1 MVSERQPR
9 APASTALSTTI
20 GDQAAALHRDA
31 LVWDM
36 TLPWEPGLP
45 DWDGTLPRY
54 RAAGVD
60 FVSLT
65 VNDHAGTLAG
75 TMLHIAA
82 CKAQIRRRSDRMVL
96 AATVDDILAAR
107 EAGQMALGFHFQET
121 NPLEGSLE
129 LVQLYY
135 DLGVRHMLLA
145 YNRRNRVGDGCAE
158 RTDAGLSRF
167 GVRLIE
173 EMNRVGMLV
182 DGSHTGYRT
191 TMEAM
196 EIGTAPFIFSH
207 ANAYSVVPHY
217 RNVRDDQIEACA
229 RTGGVIGV
237 NGLAPYL
244 DDPEA
249 STASIFRHVDHIA
262 SLVGPEHVGIGLD
275 YEKDVDRFVTWTRAN
290 PEMWPQSEG
299 KPRVDWNFA
308 QPEQLPE
315 LTELMIR
322 HGYPE
327 AAIRGILGMNFL
339 RVARQVW
346 K

>member
-1 MVSERQPR
+1 MSGRKQRPETSKLS
-9 APASTALSTTI
+9 ATISAEATAL
-20 GDQAAALHRDA
+20 HHDA

-75 TMLHIAA
+75 TMLHIADVM
-82 CKAQIRRRSDRMVL
+82 AQIRARGTQIVL
-96 AATVDDILAAR
+96 AKTVDDIVAAKR
-107 EAGQMALGFHFQET
+107 DGKLALGFHFQET
-121 NPLEGSLE
+121 NPVEGSVE
-129 LVQLYY
+129 LVQVYY

-158 RTDAGLSRF
+158 RTDAGLSKF
-167 GVRLIE
+167 GIRLIE

-196 EIGTAPFIFSH
+196 EVGKAPFIFSH
-207 ANAYSVVPHY
+207 ANAYSVVQHY
-217 RNVRDDQIEACA
+217 RNVRDDQIKACA
-229 RTGGVIGV
+229 KTGGVIGV

-244 DDPEA
+244 DDPH
-249 STASIFRHVDHIA
+249 SSSASIFQHIDYIA
-262 SLVGPEHVGIGLD
+262 NLVGPQHVGIGLD
-275 YEKDVDRFVTWTRAN
+275 YEKDVERFLNWAEAN
-290 PEMWPQSEG
+290 PEMWPQNEA
-299 KPRVDWNFA
+299 KPRVEWNFA

-315 LTELMIR
+315 LTEYMIK
-322 HGYPE
+322 HGYPD
-327 AAIRGILGMNFL
+327 ADIRGILGMNFF
-339 RVARQVW
+339 RVAQQVW